1 MCQPVDYLIF
11 FCSLYH
17 ALLHIFSIISGGVSA
32 YWKDVFADTSKLIP
46 NFGTTPNAATHDS
59 KYREKREACHADP
72 NHVFKLMD
80 VDGNV
85 INYEYFTW
93 VIAEIIKTH
102 FMSRSSKEPSEMVID
117 DFIFFT
123 QTEGEFVDC
132 PAFILKSNHNG
143 QKNADITLSN
153 HTHRDREDDRQYV
166 PLYKMDDD
174 PMSEYNL
181 VYTFFHKVLPPKDR
195 IDGPARIFR
204 YKASDKQRRV
214 SIIMSTSLL
223 LSVLVGPVDAVVIR
237 VFFHSIIS
245 LQIVLLYFPLL

>member
-1 MCQPVDYLIF
+1 MLYVCQPVECLIF
-11 FCSLYH
+11 LCSLYH
-17 ALLHIFSIISGGVSA
+17 AVLPIFSIQYSGGLSA

-72 NHVFKLMD
+72 NHPFKLMD
-80 VDGNV
+80 AAGNV

-143 QKNADITLSN
+143 QKNQDITLSN

-166 PLYKMDDD
+166 PLYKLDDD

-181 VYTFFHKVLPPKDR
+181 VHKFFHQVLPPKDR

-204 YKASDKQRRV
+204 YQASEKQRRV
-214 SIIMSTSLL
+214 SLLLL
-223 LSVLVGPVDAVVIR
+223 LSVVV
-237 VFFHSIIS
+237 VFVVECLGWSC
-245 LQIVLLYFPLL
+245 